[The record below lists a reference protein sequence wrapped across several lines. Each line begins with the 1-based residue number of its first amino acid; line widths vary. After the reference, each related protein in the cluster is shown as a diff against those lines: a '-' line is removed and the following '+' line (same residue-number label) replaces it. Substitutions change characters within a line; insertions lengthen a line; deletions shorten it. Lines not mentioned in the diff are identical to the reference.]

1 MSDKV
6 YTVEEITSMVEQLNK
21 AWAGMHSTLA
31 FYDDDLKEMFEKWY
45 NYYDE
50 IFEAIDWDIQ
60 TPEVKKI
67 MEEYI
72 NAEK

>member
-6 YTVEEITSMVEQLNK
+6 YTVEEITSIVEQMNK
-21 AWAGMHSTLA
+21 AWAGMHNTLA
-31 FYDDDLKEMFEKWY
+31 FYDDDLKEMFERWY

-50 IFEAIDWDIQ
+50 LFESINMDIQ
-60 TPEVKKI
+60 TQEVKKI